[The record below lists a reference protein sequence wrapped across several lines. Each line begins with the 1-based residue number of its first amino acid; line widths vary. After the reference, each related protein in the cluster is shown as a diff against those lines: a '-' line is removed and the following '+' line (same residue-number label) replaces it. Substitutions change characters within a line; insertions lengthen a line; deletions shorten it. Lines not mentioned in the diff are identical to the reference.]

1 MSGYRTFAA
10 VAVSLNARGEVGP
23 DNGLLWKYGKGTPYV
38 PSPLLSNG
46 RLYFTQANVN
56 LLTVW
61 DAKSGKPL
69 LEQERLTGARSF
81 YASPVAAAGRV
92 YLVGQDG
99 TTLVFKEGDRPELL
113 ATNKLNDAIDA
124 SPAVA
129 GKQLFLRAHGR
140 VYCIE
145 GK

>member
-1 MSGYRTFAA
+1 MAKEKDNADEQIHDVGDKAQLEKGLDTVSAGAPAA
-10 VAVSLNARGEVGP
+10 NAAP
-23 DNGLLWKYGKGTPYV
+23 
-38 PSPLLSNG
+38 
-46 RLYFTQANVN
+46 
-56 LLTVW
+56 
-61 DAKSGKPL
+61 
-69 LEQERLTGARSF
+69 
-81 YASPVAAAGRV
+81 AAAPTGGAAAKAPVDITQMKVDKSCSRGLAGWLAQARISLAISSYQTGRV

-99 TTLVFKEGDRPELL
+99 TTLVYKEGDRPELL
-113 ATNKLNDAIDA
+113 ATNRLNDAIDA